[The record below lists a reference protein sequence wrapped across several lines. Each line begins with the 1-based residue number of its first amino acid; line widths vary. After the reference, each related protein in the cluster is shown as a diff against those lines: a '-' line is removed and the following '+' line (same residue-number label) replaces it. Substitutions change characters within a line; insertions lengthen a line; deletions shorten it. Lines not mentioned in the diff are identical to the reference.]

1 MLTFAS
7 IVLSWHCAPRHAA
20 PASAHRVALA
30 WRHGRGHG
38 ASQMNGRGHGAL
50 QMTAAAAPA
59 ESLAAP
65 LRWSEEPDHL
75 WTFTGWSAAP
85 SLRVNYIAAG
95 PEDGQPF
102 LLIHGFGASGFHW
115 RRSVISLEP

>member
-7 IVLSWHCAPRHAA
+7 IVLSWQCAPRHAA
-20 PASAHRVALA
+20 PASAHRVALSAASA

-38 ASQMNGRGHGAL
+38 SPQMIASSASS
-50 QMTAAAAPA
+50 APV

-85 SLRVNYIAAG
+85 SLTVNYIAAG

-115 RRSVISLEP
+115 RRSVNSP

>member
-7 IVLSWHCAPRHAA
+7 IVLSWQCAPRHAA
-20 PASAHRVALA
+20 TASAHRVALSA
-30 WRHGRGHG
+30 
-38 ASQMNGRGHGAL
+38 ASAPHMIAS
-50 QMTAAAAPA
+50 ASSAAPA

-75 WTFTGWSAAP
+75 WTFTGWSSAP

-115 RRSVISLEP
+115 RRSVTSPEP

>member
-1 MLTFAS
+1 M
-7 IVLSWHCAPRHAA
+7 I
-20 PASAHRVALA
+20 ASA
-30 WRHGRGHG
+30 
-38 ASQMNGRGHGAL
+38 SS
-50 QMTAAAAPA
+50 AAPA

-115 RRSVISLEP
+115 RRRAPPYISISLPVSPSAPPASIGGGA